1 MRVLDRIEKEMGYCE
16 VKLEKERRLRC
27 QELYLRA
34 DVEALNE
41 VLASYSATKF
51 EAALKSN
58 CIGGFPIAELPRIVR
73 RGPKEAI
80 QRVREAFVS
89 VALQCALRETRDML
103 SNELGSVVER
113 LSSYNDFEG
122 RRSSLLALRK
132 DTLEHLGL
140 EADDFAGEVLEDFE
154 KIESRW
160 NQVSEDLV
168 NVETA
173 VGHLQNN
180 LDFLRSARSFVLG
193 ARASFGVDE
202 WCRSGYLSDLF
213 RHSPVS
219 RVFEMVQCA
228 DLNVRLAEKELICLT
243 CWRYQAHKS
252 VTVLG
257 PFVHKLFDDLFMLG
271 NFQSTK
277 AVIEETEAK
286 NRREHEVLTK
296 FCAKLTDERCG
307 LDKQREEKFA
317 QMGNDVKRFVCN

>member
-1 MRVLDRIEKEMGYCE
+1 

-41 VLASYSATKF
+41 VLAAYSVVKF

-58 CIGGFPIAELPRIVR
+58 RIGGYPIAELPRIAR
-73 RGPKEAI
+73 KGPKEAVE
-80 QRVREAFVS
+80 RVREAFVS
-89 VALQCALRETRDML
+89 VALQCALRETREML
-103 SNELGSVVER
+103 SNELESVAER
-113 LSSYNDFEG
+113 LASYNDFQS
-122 RRSSLLALRK
+122 RRSNLLAQRK
-132 DTLEHLGL
+132 STLELLGV
-140 EADDFAGEVLEDFE
+140 EADEFAGEVLEDFE
-154 KIESRW
+154 KIEGRW

-193 ARASFGVDE
+193 ARASFDVDV

-213 RHSPVS
+213 RHSPIG

-228 DLNVRLAEKELICLT
+228 DLNVRLAEKELVCLT
-243 CWRYQAHKS
+243 CWQYQAHKS

-257 PFVHKLFDDLFMLG
+257 PFVHTLFDDLFVRG
-271 NFQSTK
+271 NFQTTK
-277 AVIEETEAK
+277 AVIEEAEEK
-286 NRREHEVLTK
+286 NRREHEALAK
-296 FCAKLTDERCG
+296 FCQKLTDERCE
-307 LDKQREEKFA
+307 LDRQREEKFTE
-317 QMGNDVKRFVCN
+317 MGHNVKRFVCN

>member
-16 VKLEKERRLRC
+16 VKLEKERRLRS

-41 VLASYSATKF
+41 VLAAYSATKF

-58 CIGGFPIAELPRIVR
+58 RIGGYPIAEIPRIVR
-73 RGPKEAI
+73 RGPKEAVR
-80 QRVREAFVS
+80 RVREAFVS
-89 VALQCALRETRDML
+89 VALQCALRETREML
-103 SNELGSVVER
+103 SNELASVTER
-113 LSSYNDFEG
+113 LATYNDFQG
-122 RRSSLLALRK
+122 RRSSLIAQRK

-140 EADDFAGEVLEDFE
+140 EADEFAGEVLEDFE

-173 VGHLQNN
+173 VSHLQNN

-193 ARASFGVDE
+193 ARATFDVDE

-213 RHSPVS
+213 RHSPIS

-228 DLNVRLAEKELICLT
+228 DLNIRLAEKELVCLT
-243 CWRYQAHKS
+243 CWPYEAHKS
-252 VTVLG
+252 ITVLG
-257 PFVHKLFDDLFMLG
+257 PFVHKLFDDLFIRG

-277 AVIEETEAK
+277 AVIEEAEEK
-286 NRREHEVLTK
+286 NRREHAALAK
-296 FCAKLTDERCG
+296 FCAKLTDERCE
-307 LDKQREEKFA
+307 LDRQREEKFA
-317 QMGNDVKRFVCN
+317 EMGHNVKRFVCN